1 MNFLSYKGL
10 KQQNICTTFV
20 FRPKIYGLFLHL
32 FRFLFCSVLT
42 YSYLCNRT
50 SEYTSVEAGVTFV
63 GII

>member
-1 MNFLSYKGL
+1 MYHFCFSA
-10 KQQNICTTFV
+10 FV